1 MSAWMSCLPRS
12 TDDLGVVAGAV
23 EHAIVPH
30 RLLAVERNP
39 KLATV
44 VADLDDQMGGLSV
57 HGILRL
63 MSVYVIFRLCQV
75 AYNTFMA
82 TKIENLLTEFLEH
95 LEIEKGR
102 SQRTLRNYDF
112 YLRRFLEWAK
122 FPAPREITLDKV
134 RRFRLWLNRNVVGRD
149 GQAPK
154 VTTQN
159 YHLIALRS
167 FLKFLA
173 KRDIATLAPEKIELA
188 KHPDRQVEFLEEEEL
203 VRLLNSPLKGGDNL
217 VSLRDSAILEMLFS
231 TGLRVS
237 ELANLEIENVNMKRD
252 EFTVTGKGGKRR
264 IVFLS
269 EKARDAIKKY
279 LAKRQDQSQHLFVSH
294 DRAKGKR
301 DDLNLTPRSVQRIVD
316 KHTRKAGITKKVSP
330 HTMRHTFATDLLR
343 GGADI
348 RSVQAMLG
356 HASITTTQIYT
367 HVTNKHLRDVHKR
380 HHGKKKPD

>member
-1 MSAWMSCLPRS
+1 
-12 TDDLGVVAGAV
+12 
-23 EHAIVPH
+23 
-30 RLLAVERNP
+30 
-39 KLATV
+39 
-44 VADLDDQMGGLSV
+44 
-57 HGILRL
+57 
-63 MSVYVIFRLCQV
+63 
-75 AYNTFMA
+75 MA
-82 TKIENLLTEFLEH
+82 TKTEKLLTDFLEY

-112 YLRRFLEWAK
+112 YLRRFFDWAK
-122 FPAPREITLDKV
+122 WPAPSGITLDKV
-134 RRFRLWLNRNVVGRD
+134 RKFRVWLNREIAGRN
-149 GQAPK
+149 GEAPK
-154 VTTQN
+154 ATTQN

-173 KRDIATLAPEKIELA
+173 KRDIKTLAAEKIELA

-203 VRLLNSPLKGGDNL
+203 LRLLDAPKKGKGL

-237 ELANLEIENVNMKRD
+237 ELARLEIDSINLKRD

-269 EKARDAIKKY
+269 DRARDAIKAY
-279 LAKRQDQSQHLFVSH
+279 LNKRQDTSPFLFVSH
-294 DRAKGKR
+294 DRAKTGR
-301 DDLNLTPRSVQRIVD
+301 DVEQGLTPRSIQRTVD
-316 KHTRKAGITKKVSP
+316 KYARKAGITKKVSP

-367 HVTNKHLRDVHKR
+367 HVTNKHLREIHKK
-380 HHGKKKPD
+380 HHDKKRKK